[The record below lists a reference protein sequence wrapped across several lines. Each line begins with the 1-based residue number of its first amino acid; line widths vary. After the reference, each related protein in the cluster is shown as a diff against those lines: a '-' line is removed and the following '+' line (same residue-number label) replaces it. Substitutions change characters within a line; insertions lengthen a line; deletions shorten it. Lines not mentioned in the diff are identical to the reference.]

1 MESAL
6 LDTIWEKIAA
16 GFIAVAN
23 GFDSLLMLF
32 DFLGPGIMIFLLA
45 VLTVLITKSLNR
57 IIITKRYIKLEKK
70 YKHWYNLRQTA
81 LTCADRE
88 KGKALAKNID
98 QAELNRAYYDYFF
111 EGLLLGLVRKILPI
125 LFMSAYINEYF
136 QPGRLVERFGQSYIF
151 QFGSASAEPVVIG
164 ALFWYVLSLLIVYL
178 LWSLINKSYARYAR
192 HKRAQ
197 PLTTEPATEQS

>member
-23 GFDSLLMLF
+23 GFDSLLRLF
-32 DFLGPGIMIFLLA
+32 DFLGPGIMILLLA

-125 LFMSAYINEYF
+125 MFMSAFINEYF
-136 QPGRLVERFGQSYIF
+136 QPGRLVERFGRGYVF
-151 QFGSASAEPVVIG
+151 QFGSSSAEPVVIG
-164 ALFWYVLSLLIVYL
+164 ALFWYVFALLMVYL
-178 LWSLINKSYARYAR
+178 LWSIVNKRYAR
-192 HKRAQ
+192 LKKVK
-197 PLTTEPATEQS
+197 PLTSEPAAEQT